1 MSQRPGFIIFLAACA
16 RSPTR
21 SRGHFA
27 VSPFRRSAFRRSA
40 RPAGGLVPHP
50 TRAGAGLAIWPF
62 RRFAVSPFRPG
73 FRRFAVSPFR
83 RSRPGASSPTGA
95 RPRPTDYL
103 AIPVCDMAVSPF
115 HRFAVSPFR
124 PRGPAGSSPTRPAPG
139 RGSPYGRFAVSPFP
153 AVSPRFR
160 HFAFS
165 PFRRS
170 PTRCFVPA
178 TARGTDYLATYVC
191 DMAVSPFRR
200 FAVSPFR
207 PRAGGLVPHRPTRPP
222 DPRRGRGLAIWPFRR
237 FAVSPSRPSHITS
250 VWRHACAA

>member
-1 MSQRPGFIIFLAACA
+1 MLLYFWPRVPVRHPIPRPFRRFAVSSIGVSPF
-16 RSPTR
+16 RPTR
-21 SRGHFA
+21 GRARPPPDPRRGGARHMA
-27 VSPFRRSAFRRSA
+27 VSPFRRFAVSPRIS
-40 RPAGGLVPHP
+40 
-50 TRAGAGLAIWPF
+50 PF
-62 RRFAVSPFRPG
+62 RRFAVSPF
-73 FRRFAVSPFR
+73 
-83 RSRPGASSPTGA
+83 PTRCFVPD